1 MSTKTAA
8 PTEGHTHKKTRKVK
22 VGQLLTNVILVAC
35 IGGGAYWAHDHF
47 ARFEANE
54 VTNDAQVEEFINPI
68 NSRIGGYIKSIRFTE
83 HQAVKKGDTLVVID
97 DRELKIQVAQ
107 AEAAYL
113 EAQAGQGVTNSSIN
127 TVRNNTSVAD
137 ANLAEMKVR
146 LANAEQNY
154 NRYVNLLKD
163 ESVSRQQFEMVSTEY
178 EAMKAKYKALLTQ
191 RQSTE
196 LATSEVSKRLTV
208 NAAGIK
214 RAQAALDMARLNLSY
229 TVITAPYDGYVGRR
243 TLQEGQLIQPG
254 QALVSIV
261 RDDQKWI
268 TANYKETQ
276 MSHLRIGQSVNIKV
290 DALEGKNFKGTVT
303 AIAQAT
309 GSKFSLVPT
318 DNSTGNFVK
327 VQQRIPV
334 RIDLE
339 GNSSEDLKLLRAGMN
354 VEVEAKKL

>member
-1 MSTKTAA
+1 MSTKAT
-8 PTEGHTHKKTRKVK
+8 TESHTHKKVKKVNLGK
-22 VGQLLTNVILVAC
+22 IITNALLLAC
-35 IGGGAYWAHDHF
+35 IGGGAWWAYQHF
-47 ARFEANE
+47 ARFEDQE
-54 VTNDAQVEEFINPI
+54 VTNDAQIEEFINPI

-83 HQAVKKGDTLVVID
+83 HQAVKKGDTLLVID

-113 EAQAGQGVTNSSIN
+113 EAQAGQGVTSSSIN

-178 EAMKAKYKALLTQ
+178 EAMKAKYQAMLTQ

-208 NAAGIK
+208 NAASIK

-276 MSHLRIGQSVNIKV
+276 MSHIRIGQTVTIKV
-290 DALEGKNFKGTVT
+290 DALEGKTFKGTVT
-303 AIAQAT
+303 AISQAT
-309 GSKFSLVPT
+309 GSKYSMVPT

-327 VQQRIPV
+327 IQQRIPV

-339 GNSSEDLKLLRAGMN
+339 NNTAEDLKLLRAGMN
-354 VEVEAKKL
+354 VEVEAQKL

>member
-1 MSTKTAA
+1 MSTQSKT
-8 PTEGHTHKKTRKVK
+8 PTEGRSHKKSKKVN
-22 VGQLLTNVILVAC
+22 VGKLVTNVILVAC
-35 IGGGAYWAHDHF
+35 IGGGAFWAYDHF
-47 ARFEANE
+47 ARFDENE
-54 VTNDAQVEEFINPI
+54 ITNDAQVEEFINPI

-113 EAQAGQGVTNSSIN
+113 EAQAGQGVTNSSIS
-127 TVRNNTSVAD
+127 TVRNTTSVAD

-178 EAMKAKYKALLTQ
+178 EAMKARYKALLTQ

-214 RAQAALDMARLNLSY
+214 RAQAALDMARLNQSY

-276 MSHLRIGQSVNIKV
+276 MRHLRIGQSVAVKV
-290 DALEGKNFKGTVT
+290 DALEGKKLKGIVT
-303 AIAQAT
+303 AISQAT
-309 GSKFSLVPT
+309 GSKYSMVPT

-339 GNSSEDLKLLRAGMN
+339 GNSSKDLKLLRAGMN

>member
-1 MSTKTAA
+1 MSTKAT
-8 PTEGHTHKKTRKVK
+8 TEGHTHKKTKKVNLAK
-22 VGQLLTNVILVAC
+22 IVTNVLLVAC
-35 IGGGAYWAHDHF
+35 IGGGAWWAYVHF
-47 ARFEANE
+47 ARFEDQE
-54 VTNDAQVEEFINPI
+54 VTNDAQIDEFINPI

-83 HQAVKKGDTLVVID
+83 HQAVKKGDTLLVID

-107 AEAAYL
+107 AEAAYW
-113 EAQAGQGVTNSSIN
+113 EAQAGQGVTSSSIN

-178 EAMKAKYKALLTQ
+178 EAMKAKYQAMLTQ

-208 NAAGIK
+208 NAASIK

-229 TVITAPYDGYVGRR
+229 TIITAPYDGYVGRR

-276 MSHLRIGQSVNIKV
+276 MSHIRIGQPVTIKV
-290 DALEGKNFKGTVT
+290 DALEGKTFKGTVT
-303 AIAQAT
+303 AISQAT
-309 GSKFSLVPT
+309 GSKYSMVPT

-327 VQQRIPV
+327 IQQRIPV

-339 GNSSEDLKLLRAGMN
+339 NNTAEDLKLLRAGMN
-354 VEVEAKKL
+354 VEVEAQKL